1 MSEDN
6 DDSVKKVTQS
16 ATGLAVDLIKS
27 VPLDES
33 TKNTAGGEIGKTIVT
48 LTKAIN
54 VALSP
59 VSLTIFGYEK
69 IKGFIETTL
78 KEKLSKIPEENII
91 HPKGN
96 VVGPALENLKYLDE
110 NEEDLSIKNMYANLI
125 ANAINKETKDSIH
138 PAFVDIIKQLENN
151 DVMILEAMR
160 VQNAIAFI
168 RIKKKRPSDE
178 GSGELIVMKYVFNNE
193 IVQSVE
199 FNPNSLYSS
208 IENLER
214 LKLITVSDDRFFTDD
229 TLYEKIRNEPTY
241 LSLKTKLQEYFHE
254 SLGMVEISTL
264 GQRFLSVCTD

>member
-6 DDSVKKVTQS
+6 NDSVKKVTQS

-54 VALSP
+54 VALTP

-78 KEKLSKIPEENII
+78 KEKLSKVPEENII
-91 HPKGN
+91 PPKGN
-96 VVGPALENLKYLDE
+96 IVGPALENLKYLDE
-110 NEEDLSIKNMYANLI
+110 NKEDLSIKNMYANLI

-151 DVMILEAMR
+151 DVMLLEAMR

-168 RIKKKRPSDE
+168 RVERTLPSDK
-178 GSGELIVMKYVFNNE
+178 GAGELVVIKYLFNNE
-193 IVQSVE
+193 IGKSVN
-199 FNPNSLYSS
+199 FNLNSLYSS

-214 LKLITVSDDRFFTDD
+214 LKLITVNDSRFFTDD
-229 TLYEKIRNEPTY
+229 SLYEKIRSGSTY
-241 LSLKTKLQEYFHE
+241 LSLKAELKESFHE
-254 SLGMVEISTL
+254 RLGMVEITTL